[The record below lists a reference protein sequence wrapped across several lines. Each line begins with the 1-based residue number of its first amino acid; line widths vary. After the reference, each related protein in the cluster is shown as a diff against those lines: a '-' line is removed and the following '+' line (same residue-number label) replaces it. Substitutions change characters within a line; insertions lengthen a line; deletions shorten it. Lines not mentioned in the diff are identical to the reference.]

1 MGLVVI
7 TTLIVLN
14 PNTPWPACYN
24 HPWLSRQNQAILIY
38 QARSHFITR
47 KTLLKGKAMQDQ
59 DLGQVADKVLFE
71 NERVRIWELNLQPGE
86 SSDFHEHKLDYLLCV
101 IAGESIDADFVDGTN
116 IQIPVEPG
124 TTLFVPKGNSEV
136 AINRSDVPY
145 REILIELK

>member
-1 MGLVVI
+1 
-7 TTLIVLN
+7 
-14 PNTPWPACYN
+14 
-24 HPWLSRQNQAILIY
+24 
-38 QARSHFITR
+38 
-47 KTLLKGKAMQDQ
+47 MQDQ